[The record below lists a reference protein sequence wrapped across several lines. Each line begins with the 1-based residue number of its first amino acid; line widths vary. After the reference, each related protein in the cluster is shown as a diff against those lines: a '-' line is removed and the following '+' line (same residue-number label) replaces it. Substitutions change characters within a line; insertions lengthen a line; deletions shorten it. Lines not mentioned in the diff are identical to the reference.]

1 MAVINACRLLSR
13 INALGEIGK
22 NAGGQRTRLAADDAE
37 KAGRDAVVGWMKE
50 AGLRVEVDRI
60 GNIFGIWETEENRS
74 RRPVMTGSHIDTVIN
89 AGQYDGCY
97 G

>member
-1 MAVINACRLLSR
+1 MAVINGRRLLDR

-37 KAGRDAVVGWMKE
+37 KAGRDAVVGWMEE

-60 GNIFGIWETEENRS
+60 GNIFGIWETEE
-74 RRPVMTGSHIDTVIN
+74 
-89 AGQYDGCY
+89 
-97 G
+97 